1 MPKKADNNLLVGL
14 DIGTSKVIAIV
25 AEVLADGKLDILGV
39 GSQPSKGM
47 KKGIVV
53 NIDAVVQC
61 LQRAVEEA
69 ELMSGC
75 QIHSVYTGIAGSH
88 IRSYNSQGV
97 VAIASG
103 RVTPLDITSVI
114 NAAKAIAIPVDQKVL
129 HVIPQE
135 FIIDNQAGILDPL
148 DMSGVRLEA
157 RVHVITAAV
166 SVAQNIVNSV
176 RRLNLEVD
184 DVVLEQVASGMAVLS
199 ADEKSLGVCMID
211 IGGGSTDI
219 AVYIDGYI
227 AHTFTLPVAGDQV
240 TNDLSVALRTPTT
253 SAELIKI
260 RHGVAICALADPNH
274 TLDIN
279 VVGFDDPVRINQCDL
294 ANVIEPRFA
303 ELFSLIN
310 NELQRKN
317 LLNSLGTGVVLTGG
331 SSKIMGLV
339 TLAQKIFA
347 TNVRLG
353 TIKGIAG
360 QPDIVNNPVYATSI
374 GLLLWGQK
382 MLNEQRTLKPVS
394 SARVGRIFGRIVN
407 WFQGNF

>member
-1 MPKKADNNLLVGL
+1 MPKKADNNLLVAL

-25 AEVLADGKLDILGV
+25 AEVLPDGKLDILGI
-39 GSQPSKGM
+39 GCQPSKGM

-53 NIDAVVQC
+53 NIDAVVQS

-88 IRSYNSQGV
+88 IRSYNSQGI
-97 VAIASG
+97 VAISNG
-103 RVTPLDITSVI
+103 RVSAEDVTNVM
-114 NAAKAIAIPVDQKVL
+114 NAAKALSIPVDQKIL

-135 FIIDNQAGILDPL
+135 FIIDNQNGILEPI
-148 DMSGVRLEA
+148 DMAGVRLEA

-176 RRLNLEVD
+176 RRLNLDVD

-199 ADEKSLGVCMID
+199 PDERALGVCMID

-240 TNDLSVALRTPTT
+240 TNDLSVALRTATV

-260 RHGVAICALADPNH
+260 RHGIALTSLADPQH
-274 TLDIN
+274 LVDVN
-279 VVGFDDPVRINQCDL
+279 VVGFAEPVKVSQTEL
-294 ANVIEPRFA
+294 ANVIEARFA
-303 ELFSLIN
+303 ELFTLIN
-310 NELQRKN
+310 HELQRKN
-317 LLNSLGTGVVLTGG
+317 LIHSLATGIVLTGG
-331 SSKIMGLV
+331 GSKITGLV

-360 QPDIVNNPVYATSI
+360 QADIINNPAYATSI

-382 MLNEQRTLKPVS
+382 MLNERRSKKANKEGVS
-394 SARVGRIFGRIVN
+394 KMFGRIIN